1 MRGGWLSPRGAHR
14 AGGCASLT
22 VAVIPSA
29 RDVTASGLPSLP
41 PRTPGASRPPADRWV
56 PPALDLQDLGR
67 VRDGL
72 AAMTRKVPPSL
83 PEDKLPVPS
92 FIYPPPSRDPGPR
105 EYARLMRRV
114 SALTGTTSSYGD
126 PAAWPGRQL
135 TATPIGGEL

>member
-1 MRGGWLSPRGAHR
+1 
-14 AGGCASLT
+14 
-22 VAVIPSA
+22 VIPSA

-41 PRTPGASRPPADRWV
+41 PRTPGGSRPPAGRWV

-105 EYARLMRRV
+105 EYAYLMHLV
-114 SALTGTTSSYGD
+114 SALTGTTSPFD
-126 PAAWPGRQL
+126 NPRAWPARAL